1 MAQTGNLAIIGGTG
15 LTSLDGL
22 EITDREVVDT
32 PWGEPSA
39 PIVHGNLAGRAVAFL
54 PRHGSPHR
62 IPPHKVNYRANI
74 WALKHIGI
82 ERIVAVAAVG
92 GIHSAFAPAALAI
105 PDQIVDYT
113 WSRGHT
119 FHEDDLDHVVHV
131 DFTEPYCPEL
141 RTALIQAAEDAGV
154 DVLDWGTY
162 GASQG
167 PRLESAAEIDKLER
181 DGCHLVGM
189 TGMPEASL
197 AREAAL
203 RYAHVAVVVNAAAGR
218 GEATITMEAIQKN
231 VDIGMESVRALLEC
245 FLHTA

>member
-1 MAQTGNLAIIGGTG
+1 MARTGKLAIIGGTG

-22 EITDREVVDT
+22 EIDRSEVVDT

-54 PRHGSPHR
+54 ARHGSPHR
-62 IPPHKVNYRANI
+62 IPPHKVNYRASI
-74 WALKHIGI
+74 WALKQIGI

-92 GIHSAFAPAALAI
+92 GIHPAFAPASIAV
-105 PDQIVDYT
+105 PDQIIDYT

-119 FHEDDLDHVVHV
+119 FFEDDLEDVVHV

-141 RTALIQAAEDAGV
+141 RAALIQAAGDAGV
-154 DVLDWGTY
+154 EALDWGTY
-162 GASQG
+162 AACQG
-167 PRLESAAEIDKLER
+167 PRLESAAEIDRLER

-197 AREAAL
+197 AREAEL
-203 RYAHVAVVVNAAAGR
+203 RYAHIAVVVNPAAGR
-218 GEATITMEAIQKN
+218 GDGSITMEEIQKN
-231 VDIGMESVRALLEC
+231 VDVGMQSVHALLES
-245 FLHTA
+245 FLQSD